1 MLALRFGCLNGL
13 VDRFA
18 IGGHYLFGKAN
29 SLHVILNEV
38 KDLFDRKTQH

>member
-1 MLALRFGCLNGL
+1 MYHSKL

-18 IGGHYLFGKAN
+18 VGDHYLFGKAN

-38 KDLFDRKTQH
+38 KDLDTPEAQ